1 MSAETTVCTGCGNE
15 VPRLRF
21 CDQCGQTLAGGP
33 SRQDKDTVAGDD
45 SSLVAG
51 RYLQV
56 RRLGAGGM
64 GVVYEALDKKLDK
77 TVAIKK
83 MRSELQ
89 IDPSL
94 RRKFVEEARTVAK
107 LHHHNIVDIY
117 AVLAGKEDGLD
128 DPDATYLVFEFL
140 EGRSLKDI
148 IGQGP
153 LPLARAKKIGLQVCS
168 ALKYAHERKVA
179 HRDLKPANLMIGP
192 EDHVKVLDFGI
203 ARVVLDT
210 MMSVTNTQDTS
221 GTLPFMA
228 PEQHLGKADG
238 RADLFA
244 FGVTFYEMVVGTLPF
259 TGPDYLAQKER
270 MVYGAPSK
278 ALPGLAEAV
287 DAFVGGCL
295 QPDREKRFPT
305 AAETAAALEKIG

>member
-1 MSAETTVCTGCGNE
+1 MSDTALCEKCGKE
-15 VPRLRF
+15 VPGLSF
-21 CDQCGQTLAGGP
+21 CDQCGQPLAGG
-33 SRQDKDTVAGDD
+33 DGTVVGGTVPQPGTLIAGKYE
-45 SSLVAG
+45 LG
-51 RYLQV
+51 
-56 RRLGAGGM
+56 RRLAGGGM
-64 GVVYEALDKKLDK
+64 GILYEGKNKKLDRK
-77 TVAIKK
+77 VAIKK
-83 MRSELQ
+83 MRDELQ
-89 IDPSL
+89 LDPSL

-140 EGRSLKDI
+140 EGRSLKEI

-153 LPLARAKKIGLQVCS
+153 LPLARAKRIGLQVCS

-203 ARVVLDT
+203 ARIVMDT
-210 MMSVTNTQDTS
+210 VMSVTNSLDTS
-221 GTLPFMA
+221 GTLPYMA
-228 PEQHLGKADG
+228 PEQHLGKADV

-244 FGVTFYEMVVGTLPF
+244 FGVTFYEMAVGALPF
-259 TGPDYLAQKER
+259 TGPDFLAQKER

-278 ALPGLAEAV
+278 ALPGLSEAV
-287 DAFVGGCL
+287 DGFVGGCL
-295 QPDREKRFPT
+295 QPDREKRFQT
-305 AAETAAALEKIG
+305 AQEAAAALDKID